1 MMSCL
6 EFKEALFPIVV
17 KMSSLNAIGNLYIFF
32 CNFVY
37 IWEDSHSKGL
47 PHGLL
52 FYSFFCLDS
61 RGHCGNP
68 LPMSCLRKIGFLIQP
83 VEPLWEA
90 LYRQEDF
97 L

>member
-1 MMSCL
+1 MMSYL

-17 KMSSLNAIGNLYIFF
+17 KMGSLSSIGNLYIFF

-37 IWEDSHSKGL
+37 ILKDSHSKGL
-47 PHGLL
+47 PHRLL

-61 RGHCGNP
+61 RGHSGNP
-68 LPMSCLRKIGFLIQP
+68 LPMSFLRKIGFLIQP

>member
-1 MMSCL
+1 MMSYL

-17 KMSSLNAIGNLYIFF
+17 KMGSLNAIGNLYIFF

-37 IWEDSHSKGL
+37 ILKDSHSKGL
-47 PHGLL
+47 PHRLL
-52 FYSFFCLDS
+52 FYSFFCLDG